1 MFHVKNQIVPDE
13 KPMSLAQLVDH
24 CVKESFCID
33 KINFKLECFNLQFN
47 KKPNVNELKKL
58 AAHLRQETSHKS
70 AVGLLQSPSNDQ
82 EPNVGHAISMYDFD
96 VKNQSF
102 CYIDSSMKAYKYFQS
117 AIKPPSKGL
126 HLRLQDCQLL
136 EKAWTFI
143 AEYNVDV

>member
-1 MFHVKNQIVPDE
+1 MD
-13 KPMSLAQLVDH
+13 DY
-24 CVKESFCID
+24 VKESFCID

-47 KKPNVNELKKL
+47 KKLNVNELKKL
-58 AAHLRQETSHKS
+58 AAHLRLETAHKS

-102 CYIDSSMKAYKYFQS
+102 CYKDSSMKAYKYFQS
-117 AIKPPSKGL
+117 ETAQPPSKGL
-126 HLRLQDCQLL
+126 YLRLQDCKRL

-143 AEYNVDV
+143 AEYNVDI

>member
-1 MFHVKNQIVPDE
+1 MKNKIVSDDE
-13 KPMSLAQLVDH
+13 SISLAELLNDY
-24 CVKESFCID
+24 VKEIFCID

-47 KKPNVNELKKL
+47 KKPNVNELEKL

-82 EPNVGHAISMYDFD
+82 EPNVGHAISMYNFD

-117 AIKPPSKGL
+117 ETAQPPSKGL